1 MKISRRKLHQKE
13 KGGNFWKESLN
24 LDSNP
29 DIKEVV
35 SLEVKLLVGE
45 AISED
50 EKCRLLQVEKKANVL

>member
-13 KGGNFWKESLN
+13 KGGNFWKKYLT

-35 SLEVKLLVGE
+35 SLEAKLLVGE
-45 AISED
+45 VISED
-50 EKCRLLQVEKKANVL
+50 EKCRLIELKDKTWD

>member
-50 EKCRLLQVEKKANVL
+50 EKCRLQELRNKLWN

>member
-13 KGGNFWKESLN
+13 KGVNFWKKYLT

-35 SLEVKLLVGE
+35 SLEAKLLNGE
-45 AISED
+45 ELSE
-50 EKCRLLQVEKKANVL
+50 EERHRLIELKDKTWD